1 MGYFVGQAMKASGG
15 RADPAR
21 IGELVREKAGLA

>member
-1 MGYFVGQAMKASGG
+1 VGQAMKASGG

-21 IGELVREKAGLA
+21 VGEIVRELTIRS